1 MSDIEETDKYEPVD
15 PNYYSFKG
23 VDALYQDYDE
33 YLEFHNNTRLEKV
46 NLCVYQ
52 VLNDGKFPFLQFLLL
67 NELGMLSFISI
78 ENNLYIDNSKLI
90 EFSKNYLSTCLNL
103 SQNVLEHPYIK
114 DENIEYKGFYIYNNE
129 MYLFLDI
136 TKYQLLLNDVYRE
149 NMLWF
154 ALVDEI
160 VNTRALS
167 GMPISP
173 NVVEF
178 FSLNSQFIFLYD
190 TNGDK
195 YEVPSIAYVIAP
207 EDKTNFTFV
216 FGVSS
221 SNSQSIFGP
230 YYYFTNYENC
240 LRQLKTMKQKNVVEK
255 KEPNMGIIRFGLFL
269 EKTKV
274 VENLETDNNDESDIK
289 KERLEDESC
298 DVNYERMT
306 IRISDHD
313 GNWTE
318 KYNSIFLGNVRL
330 DDGSLMKN
338 VPVIC
343 VKEYEQQYPLSYHF
357 IGKDKLNNQLSIL

>member
-23 VDALYQDYDE
+23 VDSLYQDYEE
-33 YLEFHNNTRLEKV
+33 YLEFHNNTRVERV

-52 VLNDGKFPFLQFLLL
+52 VLNDGKYPFLQFLLL

-103 SQNVLEHPYIK
+103 AQNVLEQPYVR

-129 MYLFLDI
+129 MYLFLDV

-160 VNTRALS
+160 VNIRMLS

-195 YEVPSIAYVIAP
+195 YEIPSIAYVIAP

-221 SNSQSIFGP
+221 SNSESIFGP

-240 LRQLKTMKQKNVVEK
+240 LRQLKTLKQKIVVEK

-274 VENLETDNNDESDIK
+274 VENLETDDNDESDIK
-289 KERLEDESC
+289 KERLDDESC

-318 KYNSIFLGNVRL
+318 KYNSIILGNVRL

-357 IGKDKLNNQLSIL
+357 IGKNKFNSQLSIL